1 MNRENDT
8 ISVIGLQFFGKMTA
22 SISHEIKNVLAIINE
37 SAGILEDFTLM
48 EKKGVP
54 LNPEKVDNAAKRVLK
69 QVQRAD
75 GIIKKM
81 NGFAHSIDEPVKH
94 IDLSKIIELVT
105 GLSDRFAANRG
116 VTIEIEPLE
125 TSVAITTRPFFLE
138 NLIWLC
144 LDFAMDVAGDGKSV
158 KLIAQE
164 EKNSA
169 IIKFTQL
176 KGLAEHQL
184 DNFPGKQEKALLE
197 VLKAELLP
205 DQNAGEIVLTLL
217 KEITP

>member
-1 MNRENDT
+1 MDNGYDT
-8 ISVIGLQFFGKMTA
+8 IGETGLLFFGKMTA

-37 SAGILEDFTLM
+37 NAGIIEDFTFM
-48 EKKGVP
+48 EKKGIP
-54 LNPEKVDNAAKRVLK
+54 LDSERILGISQKIMK
-69 QVQRAD
+69 QIQRAD
-75 GIIKKM
+75 GIIQKM
-81 NGFAHSIDEPVKH
+81 NRFSHSIDESIKR
-94 IDLSKIIELVT
+94 IDLGEVLELVAA
-105 GLSDRFAANRG
+105 LSDRFAANRG

-144 LDFAMDVAGDGKSV
+144 LDFAMDAAGDGKSV
-158 KLIAQE
+158 NLIAQE

-169 IIKFTQL
+169 IIRFTQL
-176 KGLAEHQL
+176 KGLADHQL
-184 DNFPGKQEKALLE
+184 DNFPGKQEKALLK
-197 VLKAELLP
+197 VLKAELLL